1 VRARRHRGDSAPM
14 TLAGIVA
21 ALGVSWFTVQMVD
34 LAFAVLR

>member
-1 VRARRHRGDSAPM
+1 M

-21 ALGVSWFTVQMVD
+21 ALGASWFTVQMVD